1 MATTILMHMKESP
14 GIPHIHLK
22 NAIDYILDV
31 KHDGAKTDYGT
42 FVGGNSGTDHREILN
57 NFLDTKDLFGKRDGR
72 QGYHFV
78 VSFAPGETDKD
89 TAFSV
94 VKAFCEEYLGDAY
107 DYVFALHTDKGHLH
121 GHIIFNSVNRLDGY
135 KYHYK
140 KGDWERYIQPV
151 TDRVCM
157 EYGLKPLTFEE
168 KRVGLSYAEWQQKNK
183 GVVNK
188 QDILKAD
195 IDYAIQQ
202 SETMEQ
208 YISTM
213 KQMGYEMKQHY
224 SYKEKRSFIT
234 YSMNEGDGKVFRRRD
249 RRLGSGYR
257 FDEIVQRV
265 KTKDGIRTY
274 EDILEQL
281 NRKAEP
287 YLRSTMLKG
296 SRTFYRLYQAVNYYR
311 LPNPFVVPSAQV
323 RKDMVRLDKLLEDC
337 RYLKEHQLPD
347 AAALKQKRQFLQEK
361 MEELKSERKTY
372 YRIKDMMRSEDGELL
387 EEYRALARQL
397 MSVEQTHSDRFEEIE
412 DRMEEIKSILPH
424 DYLEAED
431 RVAAINQELKR
442 IKKENGVIDH
452 LLGTETAEL
461 RPDIILKK

>member
-14 GIPHIHLK
+14 GIPHAHLR

-42 FVGGNSGTDHREILN
+42 FVGGNSGTDHREILD

-78 VSFAPGETDKD
+78 LSFAPGETDKE
-89 TAFSV
+89 TAFATI
-94 VKAFCEEYLGDAY
+94 KDFCEEYLGDSY

-121 GHIIFNSVNRLDGY
+121 GHIVFNSVSRLDGY

-140 KGDWERYIQPV
+140 KGDWEKYIQPV

-157 EYGLKPLTFEE
+157 QHGLQPLTFEE
-168 KRVGLSYAEWQQKNK
+168 KKVGLSYAEWMRKNK
-183 GVVNK
+183 GSVNK

-195 IDYAIQQ
+195 IDYAVQQ
-202 SETMEQ
+202 SETVEE

-213 KQMGYEMKQHY
+213 KQMGYVLKQHY
-224 SYKEKRSFIT
+224 SYKEKKSFIT
-234 YSMNEGDGKVFRRRD
+234 YCLDEGDGKVFRRRD

-257 FDEIVQRV
+257 LEEIAQRV
-265 KTKDGIRTY
+265 KTKEGLKTY

-281 NRKAEP
+281 NKRAEP
-287 YLRSTMLKG
+287 HLRSARLKG
-296 SRTFYRLYQAVNYYR
+296 SRTFYRLYQTVNYYR
-311 LPNPFVVPSAQV
+311 LPNPFVVPAGQV

-337 RYLKEHQLPD
+337 RYLKEHHVPD
-347 AAALKQKRQFLQEK
+347 AGTLMKKGKRLQQKQEDLKA
-361 MEELKSERKTY
+361 ERKKY
-372 YRIKDMMRSEDGELL
+372 YRIKDMMQPEDVLLL
-387 EEYRALARQL
+387 EEYRILTRQL
-397 MSVEQTHSDRFEEIE
+397 MSVEQIHSDSFEGIE
-412 DRMEEIKSILPH
+412 DRLNELQSILPY

-431 RVAAINQELKR
+431 RIAAINQQLKS
-442 IKKENGVIDH
+442 IKKEKGVIDH

-461 RPDIILKK
+461 RPELILKK

>member
-265 KTKDGIRTY
+265 KTKDGMEPNSLIIAELKNQFMVEIEQNYIIVIRTVVGNVVQMKIQI
-274 EDILEQL
+274 EWFEGRL
-281 NRKAEP
+281 
-287 YLRSTMLKG
+287 LK
-296 SRTFYRLYQAVNYYR
+296 V
-311 LPNPFVVPSAQV
+311 
-323 RKDMVRLDKLLEDC
+323 
-337 RYLKEHQLPD
+337 
-347 AAALKQKRQFLQEK
+347 
-361 MEELKSERKTY
+361 
-372 YRIKDMMRSEDGELL
+372 
-387 EEYRALARQL
+387 
-397 MSVEQTHSDRFEEIE
+397 
-412 DRMEEIKSILPH
+412 
-424 DYLEAED
+424 
-431 RVAAINQELKR
+431 
-442 IKKENGVIDH
+442 H
-452 LLGTETAEL
+452 LLK
-461 RPDIILKK
+461 IYQKKMFNR